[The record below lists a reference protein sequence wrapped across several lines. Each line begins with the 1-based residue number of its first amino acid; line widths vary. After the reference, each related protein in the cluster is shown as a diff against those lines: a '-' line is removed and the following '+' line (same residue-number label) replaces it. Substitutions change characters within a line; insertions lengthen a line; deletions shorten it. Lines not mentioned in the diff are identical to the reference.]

1 MIERFYDPNGG
12 EILIDGQNL
21 RDIHLR
27 DFRQKVGYVGQEP
40 ILFNT
45 TIEEN
50 VKLGN
55 PSATEQ
61 EI

>member
-21 RDIHLR
+21 KGIHLR